1 MFSRRLEGNESY
13 VNFVDG
19 GEKKSW
25 NRDIDN
31 FWMGLK
37 ELYELFIL
45 YDFEQHFFY
54 LPCDI
59 RKKETTSMLL
69 KKMKI

>member
-1 MFSRRLEGNESY
+1 MFSRRLEGNESF

-19 GEKKSW
+19 GGKKSR

-31 FWMGLK
+31 FWMALQ
-37 ELYELFIL
+37 ELYELFLL
-45 YDFEQHFFY
+45 YDFEQHFFH

-59 RKKETTSMLL
+59 RKKETTSTLL
-69 KKMKI
+69 KKMKK